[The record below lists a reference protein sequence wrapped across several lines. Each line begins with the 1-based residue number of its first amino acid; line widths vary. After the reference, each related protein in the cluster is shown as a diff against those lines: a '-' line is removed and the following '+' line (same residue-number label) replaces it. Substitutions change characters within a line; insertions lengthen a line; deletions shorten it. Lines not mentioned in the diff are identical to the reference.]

1 MTADRLLRSA
11 LLILL
16 LVPAVASAG
25 SGGDGADL
33 WRHKVHARV
42 LEEVRGGT
50 TEFMV
55 FLDEQADLSFASTV
69 ESREARG
76 REVVQALQR
85 TAAETQ
91 APVLA
96 LFDRLGVEY
105 RSYWIANMI
114 WVRGDEAAL
123 AAVAGLG
130 EVRRI
135 DANPT
140 VTLSLPPTEPTR
152 ATEETAVTEWGLL
165 KVLAPQVWAMGYDGT
180 GIVIAGQDTGY
191 DWTHPALKAKYRG
204 WNGSS
209 ADHSY
214 NWHDSIHSA
223 GGSCG
228 PDTMQPCDDHG
239 HGTHT
244 MGTMVGDDGGGNQI
258 GMSPGSTWIA
268 CRNMN
273 QGQGTPATY
282 AECFEW
288 FIAPTDLNGNNPNP
302 SKAPHVINNSWTC
315 PPDEG
320 CSANSLKTVV
330 ENTRAAGIVVVASAG
345 NDGSSC
351 STIEFPAAIY
361 DASFTIGATNS
372 GDNLASFSS
381 RGPVN
386 VDGSGRRKPD
396 VSAPG
401 VSVRSC
407 IPGGG
412 YASSSGTSMA
422 GPHVAGLVALL
433 LDARP
438 DLIGKV
444 EAIETLIEAAADP
457 INSAETCGGIPG
469 TEFPNNSYG
478 HGRINALETL
488 LDDADDDGLDNLTDC
503 RPADSSVW
511 AAPAPVN
518 DLLLNQDAAF
528 ETTLMD
534 WSEPPGAGASALR
547 YDLLRS
553 EQADDFSS
561 AICLASFETASAASD
576 DEDPA
581 VAYYYLVRIRNACE
595 DSLGTASNG
604 GSREGVDCLTPDN
617 F

>member
-1 MTADRLLRSA
+1 MRSA
-11 LLILL
+11 LLILVL
-16 LVPAVASAG
+16 MPAVASAG
-25 SGGDGADL
+25 DAEDGTDL
-33 WRHKVHARV
+33 WRQKVHALV
-42 LEEVRGGT
+42 LAEVRDGA

-55 FLDEQADLSFASTV
+55 FLDEQTDLGFASTF

-76 REVVQALQR
+76 SEVVQALQR

-96 LFDRLGVEY
+96 LLDRLGVEY
-105 RSYWIANMI
+105 RSFWIANMI

-123 AAVAGLG
+123 AAAASLG

-140 VTLSLPPTEPTR
+140 VQLTLPPTEPAG

-214 NWHDSIHSA
+214 NWHDSIHTS
-223 GGSCG
+223 GGICG
-228 PDTMQPCDDHG
+228 PDTTQPCDDHG

-273 QGQGTPATY
+273 QGAGTPATY

-288 FIAPTDLNGNNPNP
+288 FMAPTDLNGNNPDP

-345 NDGSSC
+345 NAGSGC
-351 STIEFPAAIY
+351 SSIDAPVAIY
-361 DASFTIGATNS
+361 DASFTVGASNS
-372 GDNLASFSS
+372 VDNLANFSS

-396 VSAPG
+396 VAAPG

-412 YASSSGTSMA
+412 YASFSGTSMA

-488 LDDADDDGLDNLTDC
+488 VGDADDDGLDNLADC

-511 AAPAPVN
+511 APPAPVD
-518 DLLLNQDAAF
+518 DLRLVQDAAF

-534 WSEPPGAGASALR
+534 WSEPAGAGASALR

-553 EQADDFSS
+553 EKADDFAS
-561 AICLASFETASAASD
+561 AICLTSFEVSSAASD
-576 DEDPA
+576 GDDPP
-581 VAYYYLVRIRNACE
+581 VAYYYLVRIRNACA
-595 DSLGTASNG
+595 DSLGAGSNG
-604 GSREGVDCLTPDN
+604 GSREGVVCLTPDG